1 MKTLNIL
8 RLSFFLFVIFLPLSS
23 CSNPASSPESEF
35 VLGTICTANL
45 FEKGKPA
52 LYSQVFGRLRELED
66 IFSAN
71 REGTDLDKIN
81 QYAGIKPVRV
91 RHELIEV
98 LEIALEYAEKSS
110 GYFDPSVGPLVKLWG
125 IGSDNPGI
133 PKEKEIKEALNL
145 IDYRN
150 IEIDKTEG
158 TVFLKQEKMSL
169 DLGAI
174 AKGYAADEISKILGE
189 EGIKRA
195 IIDLG
200 GNVLAL
206 GERSKGKI
214 FGKNKDDEE
223 NFWRIGI
230 QDPADSRGTYIG
242 VVKVK
247 NKSVVTSGI
256 YERFFEEGGKRY
268 HHILSTENGF
278 PVENGL
284 LSVTIITEKSIIA
297 DALSTAVFTLGW
309 EKGCELLAS
318 VEGAEGIFVFD
329 DMTMYLT
336 AGLENYFTLTA
347 MKYKTNMMSNN

>member
-8 RLSFFLFVIFLPLSS
+8 WGSLFLFVIFLPLSS
-23 CSNPASSPESEF
+23 CRNSASSPKSEF
-35 VLGTICTANL
+35 VLGTICTVNL
-45 FEKGKPA
+45 FEQGKPA
-52 LYSQVFGRLRELED
+52 FYSQVFGRFRELED

-71 REGTDLDKIN
+71 REGTDLDTIN
-81 QYAGIKPVRV
+81 QYAGIEPVKV
-91 RHELIEV
+91 RPELIEV
-98 LEIALEYAEKSS
+98 LEIAMEFAGKS
-110 GYFDPSVGPLVKLWG
+110 GGFFDPSVGPLVKLWG
-125 IGSDNPGI
+125 IGSDNPRI
-133 PKEKEIKEALNL
+133 PEEEELKKALNL

-174 AKGYAADEISKILGE
+174 AKGYAADEISKILGK

-206 GERSKGKI
+206 GQRKTSKI

-230 QDPADSRGTYIG
+230 QDPLETRGAYIG
-242 VVKVK
+242 IVKVK

-268 HHILSTENGF
+268 HHILSTESGF

-284 LSVTIITEKSIIA
+284 VSVTIITEKSIIA
-297 DALSTAVFTLGW
+297 DALSTAVFALGW
-309 EKGCELLAS
+309 EKGCDLLAS
-318 VEGAEGIFVFD
+318 VEGAEGIFVFED
-329 DMTMYLT
+329 KTVRLT
-336 AGLENYFTLTA
+336 PGINDYFMLISPDYN
-347 MKYKTNMMSNN
+347 K